1 LTNEVPK
8 ALVPVA
14 GKTLLE
20 WAVERN
26 SQAGVDEV
34 VVAVGWKGSMIKE
47 FIARNRIDARVV
59 DVPKYETGPLQT
71 LLTAIETFEGDFL
84 LSPVD
89 AMIDPVTVI
98 DVLSHHNARSTTG
111 GISLAVGSD
120 VSQGTLVALDHNGL
134 IVGIGDGAS
143 EAENVTRSAML
154 LIAHTEI
161 RELCKS
167 ALEKGKNRVIQLLDL
182 MLKQGG
188 CIQAISV
195 PLPWYDIDTLSDLL
209 MVNQKLLQL
218 GNVEKTGSVFI
229 PLGDSIDVGDNVTL
243 QHRITIGEGTSIRGP
258 VLISSNCE
266 IGKDC
271 AIGPNVTM
279 GLNTVFSHNCE
290 VKDAVIFGGS
300 KCFPGA
306 RMQRSVV
313 YSSVEYN
320 IEV

>member
-20 WAVERN
+20 WAIERY
-26 SQAGVDEV
+26 SQTGVDDV

-47 FIARNRIDARVV
+47 FITRNRIDARVV
-59 DVPKYETGPLQT
+59 DVPKYEVGPLQT

-89 AMIDPVTVI
+89 ALIDPATVNN
-98 DVLSHHNARSTTG
+98 VLSHHNSLSTNDG
-111 GISLAVGSD
+111 MSLAVGSNL
-120 VSQGTLVALDHNGL
+120 SQGTPVEIGPNGL
-134 IVGIGDGAS
+134 IAGIGDVAS
-143 EAENVTRSAML
+143 DAENVARSAML
-154 LIAHTEI
+154 LIAHTEL

-167 ALEKGKNRVIQLLDL
+167 ALEKGRDRVVQLLDL
-182 MLKQGG
+182 MLKQGTH
-188 CIQAISV
+188 IQAIYAH
-195 PLPWYDIDTLSDLL
+195 LPWYDIDTLSDLL
-209 MVNQKLLQL
+209 MVNQKLLQA
-218 GNVEKTGSVFI
+218 GNVAKTGSVFV
-229 PLGDSIDVGDNVTL
+229 PPGDSIDFNDSVVL
-243 QHRITIGEGTSIRGP
+243 KHKITIGEGTSIRGP

-271 AIGPNVTM
+271 AIGPNVAF
-279 GLNTVFSHNCE
+279 GSNTILSHNCQ
-290 VKDAVIFGGS
+290 VKDAVIFGES
-300 KCFPGA
+300 KISPGG

-320 IEV
+320 VEV